1 MLDKDLIAELIGIV
15 RNRPSVT
22 VKKVST
28 ELEINKV
35 KTKQLLDQLEDCCLI
50 VNFGG
55 FYASVDLAE
64 LN

>member
-15 RNRPSVT
+15 RNSPSVT
-22 VKKVST
+22 VKKVSN
-28 ELEINKV
+28 ELQINKV

-55 FYASVDLAE
+55 LYASVDLAE

>member
-1 MLDKDLIAELIGIV
+1 MLDNELIAECIGMV
-15 RNRPSVT
+15 KHTPAVT
-22 VKKVST
+22 VQRVSK
-28 ELEINKV
+28 ELLIDRRKARYI
-35 KTKQLLDQLEDCCLI
+35 LDQLEDCCLI